1 VEKMPALQIRYVAYG
16 QCPVCGAEI
25 IRSPECTDGICG
37 CKNPSVTVPL
47 EPTIL
52 LRNPTL
58 TRFQEIADSLGV
70 SLEKLINGVLE
81 VGCRMVDEGK
91 INLSGGSEQ

>member
-1 VEKMPALQIRYVAYG
+1 MPALQIRYVAYG
-16 QCPVCGAEI
+16 QCPVCGADI

-37 CKNPSVTVPL
+37 CKNPSVKIPL

-58 TRFQEIADSLGV
+58 KRFQEIADSLGV
-70 SLEKLINGVLE
+70 SLEKLVNGLLE
-81 VGCRMVDEGK
+81 VGCKMVQEGK
-91 INLSGGSEQ
+91 IQLRGSRDAKT